1 MYGLRAANRYA
12 KALLEYAIEQN
23 ALDVVFQDMSLI
35 NKTIK
40 EHKDLERMLISPIV
54 KTTVKRSVLE
64 KVFTTI
70 SPQVKRLLDLLIENR
85 RLPMLGHIAGNFIIQ
100 YNSYKH
106 NQIAVVTTALPLDE
120 KLKGE
125 MLQKVISLTKNPHMT
140 LENKVD
146 EHIIGGFILRVGDVQ
161 YNASLAYKLN
171 KLRQDF
177 QEKLFV

>member
-23 ALDVVFQDMSLI
+23 ALEVVFQDMSLI

-54 KTTVKRSVLE
+54 K
-64 KVFTTI
+64 
-70 SPQVKRLLDLLIENR
+70 
-85 RLPMLGHIAGNFIIQ
+85 
-100 YNSYKH
+100 
-106 NQIAVVTTALPLDE
+106 TTALPLDE